1 MCSTT
6 LSEVKKKKKKEK
18 LQLHGHVFMTF
29 ELCFVLLEA
38 TIKNKHMLD
47 ILLAEFNIVKT

>member
-6 LSEVKKKKKKEK
+6 LSEVKKKRKKEK

-47 ILLAEFNIVKT
+47 ILLAESNIVKT